1 MAGMRVFI
9 SSTCYDLNILRS
21 QLRVFCSSLGYEP
34 MMSDFNDILYDP
46 RIHTH
51 TSCVDEVSNCD
62 ILILIIG
69 ARFGGQAVPEAVDK
83 INFDE
88 VEKNEINVEVLK
100 KQDKISITQ
109 LEVLKAIEESIPV
122 YTFIEQKVWHDHQLY
137 QKNKNKDI
145 IKQIDFP
152 SIDKQDTAE
161 YIFEFI
167 NFVRLRSKGN
177 NIFTFNKIDDI
188 ENVLKKQW
196 SSYFQRLLSEQRY
209 NYIQG
214 KRIENLTDQFEDLKT
229 AILTSI
235 GTNNQKDIAMG
246 VVKYRKLFEFFQG
259 LRIID
264 FNTIKLSTLSWDDLL
279 KDHGIVEILDCRE
292 IEGMRERGPMGRG
305 CALVKGDDT
314 FYLCRYSI
322 EVINELSL
330 DWETFTKL
338 NNDTRDIIA
347 DALSEIP
354 NRGILMSYFR
364 EGLDEY
370 IDRKRN
376 KYSVS
381 EYVAME

>member
-1 MAGMRVFI
+1 MAGIRVFV

-21 QLRVFCSSLGYEP
+21 QLRVFLNSLGYEP

-46 RIHTH
+46 RTHTH

-62 ILILIIG
+62 ILVLIIG
-69 ARFGGQAVPEAVDK
+69 SRFGGQAVPEAIDK
-83 INFDE
+83 INFE
-88 VEKNEINVEVLK
+88 GIEKNDINVEMLK
-100 KQDKISITQ
+100 NQDKVSITQ
-109 LEVLKAIEESIPV
+109 LEVLKAIEQSIPV

-137 QKNKNKDI
+137 QKNKSKAI

-152 SIDKQDTAE
+152 SIEKQDTAE

-188 ENVLKKQW
+188 ESVLKKQW

-214 KRIENLTDQFEDLKT
+214 KKIENLTNQFEDLKT

-235 GTNNQKDIAMG
+235 GSNNQKEVAMG
-246 VVKYRKLFEFFQG
+246 VVKYRRLFEFIQA

-264 FNTIKLSTLSWDDLL
+264 FNSIKTSILTWEDLL
-279 KDHGIVEILDCRE
+279 EEYGIVKVLDCRE
-292 IEGMRERGPMGRG
+292 IDELRERGPMGRG
-305 CALVKGDDT
+305 SILLKDDDT

-330 DWETFTKL
+330 DWGTFTRL
-338 NNDTRDIIA
+338 NNDTRSIIA

-354 NRGILMSYFR
+354 NRGIMMSYFR
-364 EGLDEY
+364 ESLSEY
-370 IDRKRN
+370 IERKYK
-376 KYSVS
+376 KYSIS
-381 EYVAME
+381 EYVVVE